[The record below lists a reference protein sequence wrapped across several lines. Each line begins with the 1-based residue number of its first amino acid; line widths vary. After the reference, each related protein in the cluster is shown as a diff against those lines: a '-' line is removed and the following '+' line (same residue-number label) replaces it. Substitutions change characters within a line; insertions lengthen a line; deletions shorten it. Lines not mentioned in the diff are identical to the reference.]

1 MCCPCHKHLGLLG
14 AELKAAH
21 FRTCVDLLPVS
32 KASYRGGQTP
42 SLSPCQPHWAEGG
55 AGTPC
60 PGPSLQATSQETL
73 WDRGAFSVAGI
84 WGNAHISLQSRGLFS
99 ERRHPP
105 GRQCPEPGRRRT
117 LERLTPEGSTATGW
131 HRPLPL
137 PAPCPPGPRPASGS
151 HQDDPYPRSPEQAEA
166 RGNSSSVPQV
176 LAGQAEDVTLLLS
189 DTVLLWPFL
198 GRNLVLSPQV
208 THPEPV
214 PKLMWLLMR
223 PQNGGE
229 TFLFWFHRT
238 TRRQLHLPPSQHR
251 KGSPLRFLGCLQHNS
266 DFRPRF

>member
-1 MCCPCHKHLGLLG
+1 MPG
-14 AELKAAH
+14 AWQEAH
-21 FRTCVDLLPVS
+21 F
-32 KASYRGGQTP
+32 
-42 SLSPCQPHWAEGG
+42 G
-55 AGTPC
+55 A
-60 PGPSLQATSQETL
+60 A
-73 WDRGAFSVAGI
+73 D
-84 WGNAHISLQSRGLFS
+84 SRGQHGDGLA
-99 ERRHPP
+99 P
-105 GRQCPEPGRRRT
+105 
-117 LERLTPEGSTATGW
+117 TAAPA
-131 HRPLPL
+131 RALPAR
-137 PAPCPPGPRPASGS
+137 PAPCQRLSPG
-151 HQDDPYPRSPEQAEA
+151 DPYPRSPEQAEA